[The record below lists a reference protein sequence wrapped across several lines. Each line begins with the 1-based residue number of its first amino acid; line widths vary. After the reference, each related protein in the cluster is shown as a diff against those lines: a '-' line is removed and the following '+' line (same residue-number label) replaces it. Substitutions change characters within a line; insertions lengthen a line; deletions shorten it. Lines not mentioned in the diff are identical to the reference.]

1 LARTHYD
8 TLGLKRTA
16 SQAEIK
22 SAYRKLVLQHH
33 PDRSKDPR
41 SRDIFLQAT
50 EAYELLSDPERRRG
64 YDEQLDLE
72 ARRAAERVRQ
82 NVANPQP
89 QPRPAPPR
97 PSSPPPG
104 WRTEAAPTN
113 VAADVQRLT
122 VLFSRGRH
130 AEAEKLAR
138 QISQAEPRHPVPY
151 AVLGDIARLRGDLNE
166 AARLY
171 AYAAQ
176 FEPNNPVY
184 QRRYEEL
191 LGSARVV
198 EDRRQRTQLA
208 TEDRKVLAPMT
219 GGAIVL
225 FAAIYLALG
234 QERAVLASVS
244 PISTWTLGLLVMLF
258 LSGVGVGASL
268 AMGNL
273 LDRFQSLTTTAT
285 GRMGP
290 NVALG
295 LVAVAN
301 FWAAALL
308 YLLLGA
314 FQRAFNFST
323 TRIVLGVGA
332 ATLLLTLGAVLS
344 HVLDAG
350 QVALWGGNLVYIG
363 ALVGWMVADAF
374 RA

>member
-8 TLGLKRTA
+8 TLGLKKTA
-16 SQAEIK
+16 TAGEVK

-41 SRDIFLQAT
+41 SRDIFLQVA
-50 EAYELLSDPERRRG
+50 EAYETLSDPARRRA
-64 YDEQLDLE
+64 YDDGLDAEVRRVAEQR
-72 ARRAAERVRQ
+72 ARQKAA
-82 NVANPQP
+82 AAAAA
-89 QPRPAPPR
+89 APKP
-97 PSSPPPG
+97 SPPKSNPPKTEPG
-104 WRTEAAPTN
+104 PTN

-130 AEAEKLAR
+130 AEAETLAR
-138 QISQAEPRHPVPY
+138 QVTQTDPRHPVPY
-151 AVLGDIARLRGDLNE
+151 AILGDIARMRGNLNE

-191 LGSARVV
+191 LNSVQVV
-198 EDRRQRTQLA
+198 EDRRQKTQLA
-208 TEDRKVLAPMT
+208 PEDRKILAPMV
-219 GGAIVL
+219 GGGIAL
-225 FAAIYLALG
+225 MSAIYLALG
-234 QERAVLASVS
+234 KENALLPALT
-244 PISTWTLGLLVMLF
+244 PISTWTLGAVVMLF
-258 LSGVGVGASL
+258 LTGVGVGSSL

-290 NVALG
+290 TVALG
-295 LVAVAN
+295 LVAIAN

-308 YLLLGA
+308 YLLLGT

-323 TRIVLGVGA
+323 TRVVAGVAGCTVLLA
-332 ATLLLTLGAVLS
+332 LGANFSSVLS
-344 HVLDAG
+344 SA
-350 QVALWGGNLVYIG
+350 QVALWGGNLVYLG